1 MATKASRSA
10 GAGPAHLLGYRRLA
24 ASGGL
29 TALVLFVACWVAAQI
44 PAFGA
49 THAYI
54 SLFTTAEMASPTA
67 LVEGGA
73 WSLIFGAFAAALFAV
88 VYNITAPLARR

>member
-29 TALVLFVACWVAAQI
+29 TALALFLACWVAAQI

-54 SLFTTAEMASPTA
+54 SLFTKAEMASRSA
-67 LVEGGA
+67 LMEGSA
-73 WSLIFGAFAAALFAV
+73 WSLIFGAFASTLFAV
-88 VYNITAPLARR
+88 IYNITAPLARR